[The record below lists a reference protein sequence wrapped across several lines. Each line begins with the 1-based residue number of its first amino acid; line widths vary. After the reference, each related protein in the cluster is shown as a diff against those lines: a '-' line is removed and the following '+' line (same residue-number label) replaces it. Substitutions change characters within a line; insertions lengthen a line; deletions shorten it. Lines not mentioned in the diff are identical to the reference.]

1 MDTNLD
7 NHFVRITRSMVSIDS
22 DTIPESP
29 KPSPKVPKKRK
40 KVHFKKNNKKQK
52 QNNNIVNIFTKQLDK
67 QVHKM
72 ERSKLEKITK
82 YLLCEQIQ
90 SGKMD
95 STFLLTKQP
104 SIINNESSTNQTNE
118 TTNDIYISNNSHM
131 KHSNEECNK
140 IIIEETNDYNTN
152 IDTSQEKINSNQIDN
167 NVNEFD
173 NHEIDENETNKINEE
188 TSDVINDDVDSDDV
202 DSDDVDRDEVED
214 KNSDD
219 DIDDDDIDDDD
230 IDDDDIDDDEDDED
244 NIEDESP
251 HEDRDE
257 DNDDV
262 EEYDDEITEDSDDEY
277 NNFEMNGTDTILY
290 KKQKNKYLKTLSA
303 DEKEK
308 LHIIEQQIK
317 KLNNYDIPIKYQ
329 ILESKLDLKTK
340 AICME
345 KLESLQMLSEE
356 SGEFHKMK
364 TWLDTL
370 LKCPFNVYKNLP
382 ISINNSSLEINEY
395 LLQVHNKLH
404 RSIYGQEVAKC
415 QVLQYISQCITNPM
429 SAGNVIGLCG
439 PPGCGKTT
447 LIKEG
452 VSRAIDRPF
461 SFITLGGS
469 GGANMFEGH
478 SYTYEGAVWGNI
490 VNIIIQSKCMNPIIY
505 MDELDKISNTKEGKE
520 ITGILTHLTDPSQN
534 KEFHDRYFANI
545 DFDLSKALII
555 FSYNDESK
563 IDPILRDR
571 LKVIYTKGYVEKEKL
586 VIVKDYILPSILKN
600 IGLDPVNIRLSD
612 EIIKYII
619 KKTDKEDGVRNLKRS
634 LETIVSKIN
643 VYKLNSHN
651 LLKLPF
657 TIKNFNLPLEITKE
671 VVDSLLEP
679 TSTIGQP
686 PPFMYT

>member
-1 MDTNLD
+1 MDTNPE
-7 NHFVRITRSMVSIDS
+7 NQFVRITRSMVSMNS
-22 DTIPESP
+22 DTIPDSP
-29 KPSPKVPKKRK
+29 THTPKVLKKRK

-72 ERSKLEKITK
+72 ERSKLEQITK

-90 SGKMD
+90 SGKVD
-95 STFLLTKQP
+95 STFSLIKQP
-104 SIINNESSTNQTNE
+104 SILNNQSSTNQTDK
-118 TTNDIYISNNSHM
+118 TTNNMNIHVP
-131 KHSNEECNK
+131 NEPHNEHVNKECNK
-140 IIIEETNDYNTN
+140 IIIEETNYYDTN
-152 IDTSQEKINSNQIDN
+152 IDTSQEKINQIDN

-173 NHEIDENETNKINEE
+173 NHEIDENETNKINEK
-188 TSDVINDDVDSDDV
+188 TSDAV
-202 DSDDVDRDEVED
+202 DSDDVDR
-214 KNSDD
+214 
-219 DIDDDDIDDDD
+219 DDDD

-251 HEDRDE
+251 DEDRDE
-257 DNDDV
+257 DNDGV

-290 KKQKNKYLKTLSA
+290 KKQKNKYLKTLSV

-329 ILESKLDLKTK
+329 ILESNLDLKTK

-571 LKVIYTKGYVEKEKL
+571 LNIIYTKGYVEKEKL
-586 VIVKDYILPSILKN
+586 VIVKDYMLPSILKN

-612 EIIKYII
+612 DIIKYII
-619 KKTDKEDGVRNLKRS
+619 KKTDREDGVRNLKRS

>member
-1 MDTNLD
+1 MDTNPD
-7 NHFVRITRSMVSIDS
+7 NHFIRITRSMVSTDS
-22 DTIPESP
+22 DIFLESSKPSP
-29 KPSPKVPKKRK
+29 KPSPKEQKKRK
-40 KVHFKKNNKKQK
+40 KVQFKKRNKKQK
-52 QNNNIVNIFTKQLDK
+52 QKQTNAIVNIFTKQLDK

-95 STFLLTKQP
+95 STFSLTKQP
-104 SIINNESSTNQTNE
+104 SILNNQLSTNNTVEPTNNMN
-118 TTNDIYISNNSHM
+118 TYIP
-131 KHSNEECNK
+131 NEQANKECNK
-140 IIIEETNDYNTN
+140 IIIEETNNHDTTEEKFN
-152 IDTSQEKINSNQIDN
+152 IDNTFFNNKKINKNNINENDVNNEPCYNITDRVYNDEIEHEDNVDNIANNNIEPAID
-167 NVNEFD
+167 VNDENEND
-173 NHEIDENETNKINEE
+173 EYDKEVIEDDEEEIDEDDEE
-188 TSDVINDDVDSDDV
+188 EI
-202 DSDDVDRDEVED
+202 DEDE
-214 KNSDD
+214 
-219 DIDDDDIDDDD
+219 
-230 IDDDDIDDDEDDED
+230 DDEDDE
-244 NIEDESP
+244 EDE
-251 HEDRDE
+251 ED
-257 DNDDV
+257 
-262 EEYDDEITEDSDDEY
+262 EEDDEY
-277 NNFEMNGTDTILY
+277 NNFEINGTDTILY
-290 KKQKNKYLKTLSA
+290 KNNKNKYLKTLSLS
-303 DEKEK
+303 EKDK
-308 LHIIEQQIK
+308 LYTIEQQIK

-329 ILESKLDLKTK
+329 ILESNLDLKTK

-404 RSIYGQEVAKC
+404 QSIYGQEVAKC

-452 VSRAIDRPF
+452 VSKAIDRPF
-461 SFITLGGS
+461 AFITLGGS

-490 VNIIIQSKCMNPIIY
+490 VNIIIQAKCMNPIIY

-534 KEFHDRYFANI
+534 KEFHDRYFSNI

-571 LKVIYTKGYVEKEKL
+571 LKVIYTKGYNEKEKL
-586 VIVKDYILPSILKN
+586 VIVKDYMFPSILKN
-600 IGLDPVNIRLSD
+600 IGLDPANIRLSD
-612 EIIKYII
+612 DIIKYII
-619 KKTDKEDGVRNLKRS
+619 TKTDKEDGVRNLKRS

-643 VYKLNSHN
+643 VYKLNAHN

-657 TIKNFNLPLEITKE
+657 TIKNFSLPLEITKE